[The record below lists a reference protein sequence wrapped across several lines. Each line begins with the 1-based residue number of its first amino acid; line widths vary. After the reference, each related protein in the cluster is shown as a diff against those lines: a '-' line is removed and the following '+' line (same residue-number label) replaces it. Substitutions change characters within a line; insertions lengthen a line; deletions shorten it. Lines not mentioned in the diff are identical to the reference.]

1 MSPPEEFTPKRG
13 IPPSPARP
21 LRVALLGAT
30 GSIGAAAL
38 QLGREHPDRISFVS
52 LAARRSDAA
61 LLRAAREFG
70 VTRIALDDTA
80 AAARARAVY
89 DGDVLE
95 GTSGLEALADDAE
108 ADVVVNALVGVAGLR
123 PTLSALRAG
132 KRLAL
137 ANKESIV
144 AAGELVMATAARHG
158 GVILPVDSEHGGLH
172 QCLEGRTAEDV
183 HRVILTASGGPFLRH
198 DPTGIEDADPED
210 VLRHPT
216 WSMGPRITVDSATLV
231 NKGFEVIEARWLF
244 GLSPAQVDVV
254 IHPQSIVHAV
264 VEFKDGSLVAQ
275 LSVPDMRLPLL
286 YALTYPERWASSLP
300 RLDLAHVGSLHFE
313 APDPRRAPGLALAR
327 RAMERGGTAP
337 AVLNAADEEAVRLFL
352 GRKIRFGEI
361 TRLVGQV
368 LDAHTAV
375 PASSLD
381 AIERADH
388 WARAR
393 LHEAVSAGRRA

>member
-1 MSPPEEFTPKRG
+1 MK
-13 IPPSPARP
+13 P
-21 LRVALLGAT
+21 LRIALLGAT
-30 GSIGAAAL
+30 GSIGSAAL
-38 QLGREHPDRISFVS
+38 SLAREYPDRLSFVS
-52 LAARRSDAA
+52 MAARRSDTA
-61 LLRAAREFG
+61 LVRAAREFG
-70 VTRIALDDTA
+70 VGRIALDDTA

-108 ADVVVNALVGVAGLR
+108 ADIVVNALVGVAGLR

-144 AAGELVMATAARHG
+144 VAGELVTATAARHG
-158 GVILPVDSEHGGLH
+158 GVIVPVDSEHGGLH
-172 QCLEGRTAEDV
+172 QCLEGRAAEDV
-183 HRVILTASGGPFLRH
+183 HRVLLTASGGPFLRH
-198 DPTGIEDADPED
+198 DPATIEDADPED

-244 GLSPAQVDVV
+244 GLAPAQLDVV
-254 IHPQSIVHAV
+254 IHPQSIVHAI
-264 VEFKDGSLVAQ
+264 VEFRDGSMVAQ

-286 YALTYPERWASSLP
+286 YALSYPERWAAALP

-327 RAMERGGTAP
+327 RALERGGTAP
-337 AVLNAADEEAVRLFL
+337 AVLNGADEEAVRLFL
-352 GRKIRFGEI
+352 DRKIRFGDL
-361 TRLVGQV
+361 TRLVGEV
-368 LDAHTAV
+368 LDAHV
-375 PASSLD
+375 PLPATSVE
-381 AIERADH
+381 AIESADR
-388 WARAR
+388 WARSR
-393 LHEAVSAGRRA
+393 LHEAAASRLRA

>member
-1 MSPPEEFTPKRG
+1 MK
-13 IPPSPARP
+13 P
-21 LRVALLGAT
+21 LRIALLGAT
-30 GSIGAAAL
+30 GSIGSAAL
-38 QLGREHPDRISFVS
+38 SLAREYPDRLSFVS
-52 LAARRSDAA
+52 MAARRSDTA
-61 LLRAAREFG
+61 LVRAAREFG
-70 VTRIALDDTA
+70 VGRIALDDTA

-108 ADVVVNALVGVAGLR
+108 ADIVVNALVGVAGLR

-144 AAGELVMATAARHG
+144 VAGELVTATAARHG
-158 GVILPVDSEHGGLH
+158 GVIVPVDSEHGGLH
-172 QCLEGRTAEDV
+172 QCLEGRAAKDV
-183 HRVILTASGGPFLRH
+183 HRVLLTASGGPFLRH
-198 DPTGIEDADPED
+198 DPATIEDADPEV

-244 GLSPAQVDVV
+244 GLAPAQLDVV
-254 IHPQSIVHAV
+254 IHPQSIVHAI
-264 VEFKDGSLVAQ
+264 VEFRDGSMVAQ

-286 YALTYPERWASSLP
+286 YALSYPERWAAALP

-327 RAMERGGTAP
+327 RALERGGTAP
-337 AVLNAADEEAVRLFL
+337 AVLNGADEEAVRLFL
-352 GRKIRFGEI
+352 DRKIRFGDL
-361 TRLVGQV
+361 TRLVGEV
-368 LDAHTAV
+368 LDAHV
-375 PASSLD
+375 PLPATSLE
-381 AIERADH
+381 AIESADR
-388 WARAR
+388 WARSR
-393 LHEAVSAGRRA
+393 LHEAAASRLRA

>member
-1 MSPPEEFTPKRG
+1 MK
-13 IPPSPARP
+13 P
-21 LRVALLGAT
+21 LRIALLGAT

-38 QLGREHPDRISFVS
+38 QLAREYPDRLSLVS
-52 LAARRSDAA
+52 LAARRNDSA
-61 LLRAAREFG
+61 LVRAAKEFG
-70 VTRIALDDTA
+70 VGRIALDDTA

-95 GTSGLEALADDAE
+95 GTSGLEALADDA
-108 ADVVVNALVGVAGLR
+108 DTDIVVNALVGVAGLR

-144 AAGELVMATAARHG
+144 VAGELVTATAARHG
-158 GVILPVDSEHGGLH
+158 GTIVPVDSEHGGLH
-172 QCLEGRTAEDV
+172 QCLEGRVADDV
-183 HRVILTASGGPFLRH
+183 QRVLLTASGGPFLRH
-198 DPTGIEDADPED
+198 DPASIDDASPED

-244 GLSPAQVDVV
+244 GLAPSQLDVV
-254 IHPQSIVHAV
+254 IHPQSIVHAI
-264 VEFKDGSLVAQ
+264 VEFRDGSLVAQ

-286 YALTYPERWASSLP
+286 YALTYPERWTSTLP
-300 RLDLAHVGSLHFE
+300 RLDLASVGTLHFE

-327 RAMERGGTAP
+327 RALDRGGTAP
-337 AVLNAADEEAVRLFL
+337 AVLNGADEEAVRLFL
-352 GRKIRFGEI
+352 DRKIRFGDV
-361 TRLVGQV
+361 TRLVGEV
-368 LDAHTAV
+368 LDAHTPLPATTLEAV
-375 PASSLD
+375 ES
-381 AIERADH
+381 ADR

-393 LHEAVSAGRRA
+393 LHEAAASRIRT